1 MKTATSANVDLVLPT
16 EKKYAHVLRLAV
28 AGIASRLQFNWEQ
41 IEDIKL
47 AAEEAFLLVLKAGQA
62 TQAHVTFKIG
72 TNELKI
78 IFVDANLGVFNIK
91 SYQQKYSFFIM
102 TGLMDNVDI
111 VPRNE
116 THFDLKLSKKIY

>member
-16 EKKYAHVLRLAV
+16 EKKYAHVLRLVV
-28 AGIASRLQFNWEQ
+28 AGIASRLQINREQ

-47 AAEEAFLLVLKAGQA
+47 VADEAFLQVLKAGQA